1 MGPDASW
8 DRMYGANAAM
18 TGPETEKLP
27 GSETGSADRLA
38 DLYARHVPP
47 TLGFAYLLTG
57 DRAEA
62 EDLVHDAFL
71 RVVGRLRHLRNT
83 DAFDAYLIRTV
94 VNLHTSRLRRL
105 RVERRYLAREGTR
118 TRDAIEPQDLGER
131 DRVWR
136 ALDRLPKRQR
146 AAVVL
151 RYAED
156 RSERETADLL
166 RCSVAAVKSLTA
178 RAFETLRAE
187 LRGDDA

>member
-1 MGPDASW
+1 MGGTPASVT
-8 DRMYGANAAM
+8 GAGMEEARNSD
-18 TGPETEKLP
+18 TE
-27 GSETGSADRLA
+27 SADRLSE
-38 DLYARHVPP
+38 LYARHVPP
-47 TLGFAYLLTG
+47 TIGFAYLLTG
-57 DRAEA
+57 SRAEA
-62 EDLVHDAFL
+62 EDLVHEAFL
-71 RVVGRLRHLRNT
+71 RVVGRLRHLRSP
-83 DAFDAYLIRTV
+83 DAFDAYLLRTV

-105 RVERRYLAREGTR
+105 RVERRYMEREGLR
-118 TRDAIEPQDLGER
+118 SFGAVPPHDVGER

-146 AAVVL
+146 VAVVL

-178 RAFETLRAE
+178 RALDTLRAE

>member
-1 MGPDASW
+1 MPSLRD
-8 DRMYGANAAM
+8 
-18 TGPETEKLP
+18 
-27 GSETGSADRLA
+27 SERQPSEGLA
-38 DLYARHVPP
+38 DLYARYVPA
-47 TLGFAYLLTG
+47 TIGFAYLLTG
-57 DRAEA
+57 SRAEA
-62 EDLVHDAFL
+62 EDLVHEAFV
-71 RVVGRLRHLRNT
+71 RVVGRIHHLRT
-83 DAFDAYLIRTV
+83 RDAFDAYLLRTV

-105 RVERRYLAREGTR
+105 RVERRYLARER
-118 TRDAIEPQDLGER
+118 PRSSDAVAPHDVGER
-131 DRVWR
+131 DRIWR

-178 RAFETLRAE
+178 RALETLRAE